1 MSSIY
6 RFQMSGF
13 NALWFK
19 ISVSALTMNYWE
31 RRLLFLYPWLYH
43 GFVGSTFHRT
53 GMNFLGELNLVLG
66 RI

>member
-19 ISVSALTMNYWE
+19 IPVSTLAMKTLAKATAIFVPMAV
-31 RRLLFLYPWLYH
+31 PW
-43 GFVGSTFHRT
+43 VCR
-53 GMNFLGELNLVLG
+53 
-66 RI
+66 

>member
-19 ISVSALTMNYWE
+19 ISVLALAIKILANATAIFVPMAV
-31 RRLLFLYPWLYH
+31 PWVCRQY
-43 GFVGSTFHRT
+43 FP
-53 GMNFLGELNLVLG
+53 
-66 RI
+66 